1 MLRCWQHDPLKR
13 PKFTD
18 IGELLPDMK
27 PEQLKTVQSYAG
39 AHGKKDHLLYRQNE
53 IISVLDRS
61 SNSAY
66 WKGVLNSGK
75 TGIFNPAHTVTYLGS
90 LPSSTNPNSSFVRTI
105 DRSSKRKLR
114 TEMISNPQND
124 FKHTGHVGL
133 DGAYFGDVAFYS
145 SNGSV
150 GSQNVSYFSLLGKV
164 YPPSLPAFNVE
175 ALCCSTIKCPG
186 RSSHR
191 TSRPKTSSRHHCCF
205 PQRQPVPIRCKRQAD
220 TLQSPMEALEVP
232 CPWVLWVQLVE
243 VLISLGQLSTSIS
256 RIRLPSLRRIRL

>member
-13 PKFTD
+13 PKFTE

-27 PEQLKTVQSYAG
+27 PEQLKTVQSYANEL
-39 AHGKKDHLLYRQNE
+39 GKKDHLLYRQNE

-61 SNSAY
+61 NSSY

-90 LPSSTNPNSSFVRTI
+90 LPSSNNPNTSFGRTI

-145 SNGSV
+145 SNGS
-150 GSQNVSYFSLLGKV
+150 GSSQNVSYFS
-164 YPPSLPAFNVE
+164 PPHPPA
-175 ALCCSTIKCPG
+175 
-186 RSSHR
+186 
-191 TSRPKTSSRHHCCF
+191 
-205 PQRQPVPIRCKRQAD
+205 
-220 TLQSPMEALEVP
+220 
-232 CPWVLWVQLVE
+232 VL
-243 VLISLGQLSTSIS
+243 
-256 RIRLPSLRRIRL
+256 